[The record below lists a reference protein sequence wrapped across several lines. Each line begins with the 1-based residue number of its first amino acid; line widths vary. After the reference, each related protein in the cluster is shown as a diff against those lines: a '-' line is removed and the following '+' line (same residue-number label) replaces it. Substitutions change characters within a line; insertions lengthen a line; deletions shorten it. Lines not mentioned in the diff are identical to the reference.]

1 MVSFLD
7 RYLSAFSHRPLT
19 EQAAI
24 RFSLRGW
31 LTSLPLVP
39 PLVAL
44 YAWQGLWGAA
54 VSSTVLMLAGFPLAL
69 ALRRGL
75 SLEAHSNWSAAVMVV
90 TTLTSCLAERPADPT
105 AVAYFAIVPCMAM
118 LVQGPKAARAWFLV
132 TLVATALVAMTWF
145 VDVQPAWLPTASP
158 LVRTVRLLALL
169 VSLVGFA
176 ASFDTTRRQALE
188 AERRANEA
196 KSRFLANMS
205 HELRTPMNGLL
216 GLTEVLLH
224 SELTPAQREQLEVVH
239 QSGQSMLALLN
250 DLLDTS
256 KVEAGKL
263 TLERVEFDLHAL
275 LAELRTL
282 QRTVAERKGL
292 RLDLDVAD
300 DVPRVVR
307 ADPLRIRQVLG
318 NLVSNAVKFTS
329 AGAVTVRAR
338 VDDATT
344 DVLRLA
350 LEVHDT
356 GPGIATEVLPR
367 LFTPFEQADASTTR
381 RFGGTGLGLALS
393 QQLAVAMG
401 GRLHVSSTPGTGSVF
416 TFVVPVART
425 RESAVVRVTSQLQEQ
440 APAVNAPP
448 VLVVDDNA
456 VNLKVASAL
465 VQRAGYQVLTASS
478 AREALAL
485 LSSTRVLAV
494 LMDCHMPDIDGFEA
508 TRKIRQLGA
517 STSST
522 PIIALTASTLPE
534 DVRACRDAG
543 MDAYLPKPTS
553 LSAVAYLLERV
564 RRGQAVGP
572 IEQ

>member
-1 MVSFLD
+1 VVSFLD

>member
-1 MVSFLD
+1 MGSPLD
-7 RYLSAFSHRPLT
+7 RYLSAFSNRPLT

-24 RFSLRGW
+24 RFSLQGW

-54 VSSTVLMLAGFPLAL
+54 VSSTALMVAGFPLAL

-90 TTLTSCLAERPADPT
+90 TTLTSCLGERPADPT